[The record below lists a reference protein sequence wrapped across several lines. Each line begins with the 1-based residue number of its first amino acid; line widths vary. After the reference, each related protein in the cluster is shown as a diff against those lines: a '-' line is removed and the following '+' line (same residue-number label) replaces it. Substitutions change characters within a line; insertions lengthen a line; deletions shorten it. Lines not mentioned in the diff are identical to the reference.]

1 MYSVSKTAAKYIQC
15 SAFNFQFPN
24 GVLSHLLIKNYALI
38 EHLEVQPDA
47 NLNIITGETGAGKSI
62 MLGAI
67 GLLMGQRADTKTL
80 HNAEEKC
87 IVEGTFTMGGF
98 YIQNIFEEE
107 ELDFQNPCMIR
118 REISPA
124 GKSRAFVNDT
134 PVTLE
139 TLRRIGSQ
147 LMDVH
152 SQHDTLSLGSNE
164 YQLQIID
171 TFAQCHQQL
180 VGYQEKFQ
188 SYNKLKVAYEYL
200 QRESSSLKKE
210 FDYNK
215 FLLDELDAAKI
226 KVNEQEELEEEL
238 NILENAEDVK
248 QRLVG
253 VTNLFGNPEQ
263 SVVSMLQDVVATLA
277 PIKNFSNQY
286 SQFVDRI
293 QSALIELKDVANDVE
308 NEEEKIEL
316 DDERI
321 AIIQQRLDLLFKLH
335 QKHAVKSNTE
345 LLEIQETLE
354 QKVSNVLNLSDNISI
369 AKERMEKA
377 KETALKTAE
386 KLSKVRQAVFPEMER
401 KVVQLLAELG
411 IPNAKLKIDHE
422 TSELTEEGIDHIN
435 FLFSANKG
443 IAPRQLREVASG
455 GEFSRLMLIIKY
467 LLASKRS
474 LPTIIF
480 DEIDTGIS
488 GEVAKKVGN
497 MMREMATNIQVIS
510 ITHLHQIAGLGT
522 THFYV
527 YKDDSAAKTISKMK
541 QLSKDERIVEIAKMI
556 GGENPSENAIHSAI
570 EILDVKV

>member
-541 QLSKDERIVEIAKMI
+541 QLVGVAPHW
-556 GGENPSENAIHSAI
+556 GEPCISCV
-570 EILDVKV
+570 DVFY

>member
-1 MYSVSKTAAKYIQC
+1 LTS
-15 SAFNFQFPN
+15 NFQFPN

-38 EHLEVQPDA
+38 EHLEVNPDA

-80 HNAEEKC
+80 HNADEKC

-124 GKSRAFVNDT
+124 GKSRAFINDT

-139 TLRRIGSQ
+139 TLRRIGGQ

-171 TFAQCHQQL
+171 TFAQCHNQL
-180 VGYQEKFQ
+180 VSYQEKYH
-188 SYNKLKVAYEYL
+188 SYNKLKIAYEQL

-215 FLLDELDAAKI
+215 FLLDELAAAKI
-226 KVNEQEELEEEL
+226 KVSEQEEIQEEL

-253 VTNLFGNPEQ
+253 VTNLFNNPEQ
-263 SVVSMLQDVVATLA
+263 SVVSMLQDVITTLA
-277 PIKNFSNQY
+277 PIKSFSNQY
-286 SQFVDRI
+286 LQFVDRI
-293 QSALIELKDVANDVE
+293 QSALIELKDVADDVE
-308 NEEEKIEL
+308 TEEEKIEL

-321 AIIQQRLDLLFKLH
+321 AVIQQRLDLLFKLH

-345 LLEIQETLE
+345 LLEIQEALE
-354 QKVSNVLNLSDNISI
+354 QKVNNVLNLSDNIAI
-369 AKERMEKA
+369 AKERMEKI
-377 KETALKTAE
+377 KGTALKTAE
-386 KLSKVRQAVFPEMER
+386 KLSKTRQGVFTEMER

-411 IPNAKLKIDHE
+411 IPNAQLKIEHE
-422 TSELTEEGIDHIN
+422 IGELTEDGVDYIN

-443 IAPRQLREVASG
+443 VAPRQLREVASG
-455 GEFSRLMLIIKY
+455 GEFSRLMLVVKY
-467 LLASKRS
+467 LLADRRS

-488 GEVAKKVGN
+488 GEVAKKVGK
-497 MMREMATNIQVIS
+497 MMREMATSIQVIS

-522 THFYV
+522 THLYV
-527 YKDDSAAKTISKMK
+527 YKDDSSAKTISKMK

-556 GGENPSENAIHSAI
+556 GGENPSESAIHSAI
-570 EILDVKV
+570 EILSVEL